1 MKILILCTRN
11 SCRSQMAEG
20 FLNSYDNKIS
30 AFSAGTNPSDKVH
43 PKAIQEIVSEN
54 KIEASIEKIKDIN
67 LFAELGIFMTPGLI
81 INDRVISS
89 SKLPGK
95 SLLAQW
101 ITEADK

>member
-1 MKILILCTRN
+1 MLHIKVVGPGCMNCNRLEELC
-11 SCRSQMAEG
+11 
-20 FLNSYDNKIS
+20 
-30 AFSAGTNPSDKVH
+30 
-43 PKAIQEIVSEN
+43 QEIVAEN
-54 KIEASIEKIKDIN
+54 KIKANIEKIKDIN

-89 SKLPGK
+89 GKLPGK